1 MRPLTDDTPKPL
13 LKVGGKPLII
23 WHVERLVRSGIR
35 QLVINHAH
43 LGAQIEQCLGDGA
56 KWGAAIQYSVEQPG
70 SALETGGGIYQ
81 ALPLLGAEPFL
92 VINGDIWCDMDFRRL
107 RISDEMLAHLV
118 LVENPAHHLQGD
130 FHLAEHGGINAMDM
144 PKLTFSGVG
153 IYRPALF
160 SGCQPGAFPLAPLLR
175 RAMAQH
181 QVSGECYSGQ
191 WIDVGTPERLEEI
204 NRILHRRQRQSGRF
218 DES

>member
-1 MRPLTDDTPKPL
+1 MRPLTDHTPKPL

-43 LGAQIEQCLGDGA
+43 LGAQIEQCLGGGA

-92 VINGDIWCDMDFRRL
+92 VINGDIWCDMDFSRL
-107 RISDEMLAHLV
+107 RMSDEMLAHLV
-118 LVENPAHHLQGD
+118 LVENPAHHPQGD
-130 FHLAEHGGINAMDM
+130 FHLAEHGGVNAMDM

-204 NRILHRRQRQSGRF
+204 NRI
-218 DES
+218 